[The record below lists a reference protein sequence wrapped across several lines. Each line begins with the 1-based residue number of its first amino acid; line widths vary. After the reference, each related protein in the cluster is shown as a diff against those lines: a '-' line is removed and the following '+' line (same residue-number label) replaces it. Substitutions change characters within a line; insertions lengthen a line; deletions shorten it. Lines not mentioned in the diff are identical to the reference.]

1 MIPKAFPKTL
11 SPKTKISQCPAV
23 SHCVLL
29 LTLLNPHFAFCTA
42 LTFSVLT
49 ARVFFGKI
57 SRREALLIPFKKI
70 LAKEE
75 SMHTLAQ

>member
-1 MIPKAFPKTL
+1 MPSSKSL
-11 SPKTKISQCPAV
+11 
-23 SHCVLL
+23 CVV
-29 LTLLNPHFAFCTA
+29 TLLNPHYINI
-42 LTFSVLT
+42 VLT

>member
-1 MIPKAFPKTL
+1 MPSSKSL
-11 SPKTKISQCPAV
+11 
-23 SHCVLL
+23 CVV
-29 LTLLNPHFAFCTA
+29 TLLNPHFAFCTA

-57 SRREALLIPFKKI
+57 SRRKALLILFKKI